1 MTDFRRVTDHLAVS
15 PQITP
20 ADVAEA
26 KARGF
31 TTLINNRP
39 DGEAPDQP
47 TSAQIEQAAREAGLA
62 YIHIPV
68 RGLPPTPEQVEQTRA
83 AIEGSEG
90 PVLAFCRTGT
100 RCINLWSMG
109 ERQAGRD
116 RDELLKLGAD
126 AGYDLSGALAG

>member
-1 MTDFRRVTDHLAVS
+1 MTDFRRVTDRLSVS

-31 TTLINNRP
+31 TTIVNNRP

-47 TSAQIEQAAREAGLA
+47 AAAEIEAAARAAGLA
-62 YIHIPV
+62 YVHVPV
-68 RGLPPTPEQVEQTRA
+68 RGMPTPEQVEETRA
-83 AIEGSEG
+83 AILNSEG

-100 RCINLWSMG
+100 RCINTWSIG
-109 ERQAGRD
+109 ERLAGGD
-116 RDELLKLGAD
+116 RDELVRIGQT
-126 AGYDLSGALAG
+126 AGYDLSQVLPG

>member
-1 MTDFRRVTDHLAVS
+1 MTDFRRVNDRLSVS

-31 TTLINNRP
+31 TTIVNNRP

-47 TSAQIEQAAREAGLA
+47 PAAEIEAAAKAAGLD
-62 YIHIPV
+62 YVHIPV
-68 RGLPPTPEQVEQTRA
+68 RGMPTPEQVEATRA
-83 AIEGSEG
+83 AILNSEG

-100 RCINLWSMG
+100 RCINTWSIG
-109 ERQAGRD
+109 ERLAGGD
-116 RDELLKLGAD
+116 RDELVRVGQA
-126 AGYDLSGALAG
+126 AGYDLSQVLPG

>member
-1 MTDFRRVTDHLAVS
+1 MTDFRRVNDRLSVS

-31 TTLINNRP
+31 TTIVNNRP

-47 TSAQIEQAAREAGLA
+47 AAAEIEAAARAAGLA
-62 YIHIPV
+62 YVHVPV
-68 RGLPPTPEQVEQTRA
+68 RGMPTPEQVEETRA
-83 AIEGSEG
+83 AILNSEG

-100 RCINLWSMG
+100 RCINTWSIG
-109 ERQAGRD
+109 ERLAGGD
-116 RDELLKLGAD
+116 RDELVRIGQA
-126 AGYDLSGALAG
+126 AGYDLSQVLPG

>member
-1 MTDFRRVTDHLAVS
+1 MTDFRRVNDRLSVS

-31 TTLINNRP
+31 TTIVNNRP

-47 TSAQIEQAAREAGLA
+47 PAAEIEAAAKAAGLD
-62 YIHIPV
+62 YVHIPV
-68 RGLPPTPEQVEQTRA
+68 RGMPTPEQVEATRA
-83 AIEGSEG
+83 AILNSEG

-100 RCINLWSMG
+100 RCINTWSIG
-109 ERQAGRD
+109 ERLAGGD
-116 RDELLKLGAD
+116 RDELVRIGQA
-126 AGYDLSGALAG
+126 AGYDLSQVLPG

>member
-1 MTDFRRVTDHLAVS
+1 MTDFRRVNDRLSVS

-31 TTLINNRP
+31 TTIVNNRP

-47 TSAQIEQAAREAGLA
+47 PAAEIEAAAKAAGLD
-62 YIHIPV
+62 YVHIPV
-68 RGLPPTPEQVEQTRA
+68 RGMPTPEQVEETRT
-83 AIEGSEG
+83 AILNSEG

-100 RCINLWSMG
+100 RCINTWSIG
-109 ERQAGRD
+109 ERLAGGD
-116 RDELLKLGAD
+116 RDELVRIGQA
-126 AGYDLSGALAG
+126 AGYDLSQVLPR

>member
-1 MTDFRRVTDHLAVS
+1 MTDFRRVNDRLSVS

-31 TTLINNRP
+31 TTIVNNRP

-47 TSAQIEQAAREAGLA
+47 PAAEIEAAAKAAGLD
-62 YIHIPV
+62 YVHIPV
-68 RGLPPTPEQVEQTRA
+68 RGMPTPQQVEETRA
-83 AIEGSEG
+83 AIQNSEG

-100 RCINLWSMG
+100 RCINTWSIG
-109 ERQAGRD
+109 ERLAGGD
-116 RDELLKLGAD
+116 RDELVRIGQA
-126 AGYDLSGALAG
+126 AGYDLSQVLPG